1 MPDNAPPFLHRT
13 KALVALPGRFTAFEH
28 RQGAIGDH
36 LIQALEESQR
46 QVAEVTQAL
55 GDAREAARAEAQEAQ
70 AAQAAVHAAV
80 QAAVQALQGELG
92 EVRAELAALR
102 RLVEGH
108 LVAEAESVELVG
120 RLLERAEGRL
130 DALEQQQ
137 A

>member
-70 AAQAAVHAAV
+70 AAQAAV

>member
-1 MPDNAPPFLHRT
+1 MPDDAPPFLHRT

-28 RQGAIGDH
+28 RQGAVDDH
-36 LIQALEESQR
+36 LIEAVEDSRR

-55 GDAREAARAEAQEAQ
+55 GEAVTASRAEVQ
-70 AAQAAVHAAV
+70 AGQAAV

-92 EVRAELAALR
+92 EVRAELTALR

-108 LVAEAESVELVG
+108 LVAETESVELVG

-130 DALEQQQ
+130 EALERQQ

>member
-55 GDAREAARAEAQEAQ
+55 GDAREAARAEAQAAQ
-70 AAQAAVHAAV
+70 AAQAAV
-80 QAAVQALQGELG
+80 QAAVQALEGELG

>member
-55 GDAREAARAEAQEAQ
+55 GDAREAARAEAQ
-70 AAQAAVHAAV
+70 AAQAAV
-80 QAAVQALQGELG
+80 QAAVQALEGELG

>member
-55 GDAREAARAEAQEAQ
+55 GDAREAARAEAQAAQ
-70 AAQAAVHAAV
+70 AAQAAV

>member
-1 MPDNAPPFLHRT
+1 MPDRALPFFYRT

-28 RQGAIGDH
+28 RQGAVDDH
-36 LIQALEESQR
+36 LIQALEDGRR

-55 GDAREAARAEAQEAQ
+55 GEAVTASRAEVQ
-70 AAQAAVHAAV
+70 AV
-80 QAAVQALQGELG
+80 QAAVQAAQGELA
-92 EVRAELAALR
+92 EVRAELTALR

-108 LVAEAESVELVG
+108 LVAETESVELVG

-130 DALEQQQ
+130 DALEQQR

>member
-55 GDAREAARAEAQEAQ
+55 GDAREAARAEAQ
-70 AAQAAVHAAV
+70 AAQAAV

>member
-70 AAQAAVHAAV
+70 AAQAAV
-80 QAAVQALQGELG
+80 QAAVQALEGELG